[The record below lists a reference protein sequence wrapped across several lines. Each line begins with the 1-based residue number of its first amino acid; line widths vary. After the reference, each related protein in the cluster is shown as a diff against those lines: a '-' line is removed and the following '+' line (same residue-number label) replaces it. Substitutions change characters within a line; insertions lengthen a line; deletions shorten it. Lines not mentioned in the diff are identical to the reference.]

1 MSSHGIDITVTDRQ
15 EAYLMYVQGDITR
28 DQLYDYLHERI
39 MWLNGIDIDK
49 DADSKE

>member
-15 EAYLMYVQGDITR
+15 EAYQMYVQGDITR

-39 MWLNGIDIDK
+39 MWLNGF
-49 DADSKE
+49 SKNEK